1 MDVQHLVS
9 VEANPRVEPLR
20 PGDTVRVSF
29 QVREGDRV
37 RTQAF
42 EGTLIRRRGEGPG
55 ATFTVR
61 RVSYGIGVERT
72 FPLASPL
79 LESVQVLRHAKVRRA
94 RLYFLRGRFG
104 RAARLREKR
113 GPQG

>member
-9 VEANPRVEPLR
+9 VEANPKVDPLR

-29 QVREGDRV
+29 QVREGERV

-72 FPLASPL
+72 VAWICGLA
-79 LESVQVLRHAKVRRA
+79 H
-94 RLYFLRGRFG
+94 
-104 RAARLREKR
+104 LREAIPFPR
-113 GPQG
+113 MINRLTP